1 VAIFIVMALLQ
12 NLDGILRKDS
22 TSVELYIEYDRKIP
36 LSIFLSN
43 VRQNDLD
50 IVELELTKNNLI
62 PDTCGAATITIQGK
76 QKNSHDII
84 LDLVKNTQGIIFFME
99 LY

>member
-1 VAIFIVMALLQ
+1 LLQ

-76 QKNSHDII
+76 QKNSRDII
-84 LDLVKNTQGIIFFME
+84 LDIVKNTPGIIFFME

>member
-1 VAIFIVMALLQ
+1 M
-12 NLDGILRKDS
+12 
-22 TSVELYIEYDRKIP
+22 
-36 LSIFLSN
+36 
-43 VRQNDLD
+43 D

-76 QKNSHDII
+76 QKNSRDII